1 MIIAVHGSKK
11 FDDYSIFLSGMSKA
25 MFVMDKDDDQ
35 IFLYTAG
42 PRRVNEMAM
51 EFANVSERGLKA
63 RGVRIQVRKVP
74 SGWIWDNFHF
84 LDFFA
89 YFAVEKEP
97 IPAIVNSAQAKD
109 VQAEVFR
116 FRNVA

>member
-11 FDDYSIFLSGMSKA
+11 FNDYSIFFSGMA
-25 MFVMDKDDDQ
+25 RALFTMDKEDDK

-42 PRRVNEMAM
+42 PKRVNEMAK
-51 EFANVSERGLKA
+51 EFANVSSDGLRA
-63 RGVRIQVRKVP
+63 RKKRIQVRQVP
-74 SGWIWDNFHF
+74 PSWIWSNFHF

-89 YFAVEKEP
+89 YFAVEREP

-109 VQAEVFR
+109 VRAEVFR
-116 FRNVA
+116 FKNVT

>member
-11 FDDYSIFLSGMSKA
+11 FDDYSIFLNGMAKA
-25 MFVMDKDDDQ
+25 MFVMDKDDNQ

-42 PRRVNEMAM
+42 PKRVNEMAM
-51 EFANVSERGLKA
+51 EFSNVSENGLRS

-74 SGWIWDNFHF
+74 PSWIWGNFHF

-89 YFAVEKEP
+89 YFAVEREP
-97 IPAIVNSAQAKD
+97 IPTIVNSAQAKD
-109 VQAEVFR
+109 VRAEVFR
-116 FRNVA
+116 FKNVA